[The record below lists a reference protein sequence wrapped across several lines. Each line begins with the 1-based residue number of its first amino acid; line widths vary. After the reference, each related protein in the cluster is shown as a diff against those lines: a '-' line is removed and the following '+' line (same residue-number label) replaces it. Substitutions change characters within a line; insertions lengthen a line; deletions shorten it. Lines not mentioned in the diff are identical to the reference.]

1 MCVRACVRKCYFSNF
16 FFTISNWTHRTHTKK
31 CTTLDLCVQYIPVTY
46 RYICMNVVHKRTRAI
61 WLWKWKKSERAI
73 ARGNIGMRMRKERGK
88 IRTRNEFEAIECIF
102 AYTSTSLNRSIYR
115 IQRSCST
122 YNTVHVVYAIR
133 DMLLLET
140 NTFIFP
146 TTFHFQT
153 DCRFRY

>member
-1 MCVRACVRKCYFSNF
+1 MYECYAQTYARNMTMKVKEERAS
-16 FFTISNWTHRTHTKK
+16 
-31 CTTLDLCVQYIPVTY
+31 D
-46 RYICMNVVHKRTRAI
+46 
-61 WLWKWKKSERAI
+61 SEREH
-73 ARGNIGMRMRKERGK
+73 RHENEKRERKK
-88 IRTRNEFEAIECIF
+88 RTRNEFEAIECIF